1 MRDPGQPYPRAGD
14 RREWLADLLDEV
26 RYALRQLLAEHESQ
40 R

>member
-1 MRDPGQPYPRAGD
+1 MRDPGQLYPRAGD